1 MSCIELEPAAIV
13 PEGLF
18 RRPSLVLGNLIL
30 TRDISHMFRGRA
42 NRRWYQAE
50 LELHA
55 SIAAESCCW
64 ELKCN
69 QPVLKL
75 VKQQQGYWERFLR
88 NKVLKFSLRVMVRL
102 PGISNFFLLQ
112 NIFVSYD
119 MEHHDSEED
128 RAPNGRPADQEL
140 LLCRRACG

>member
-1 MSCIELEPAAIV
+1 MELEPAAIV
-13 PEGLF
+13 PEGLC
-18 RRPSLVLGNLIL
+18 RRASLVLGNLIL

-42 NRRWYQAE
+42 NTRWYQAE

-75 VKQQQGYWERFLR
+75 VKQQQGHWERLLR

-119 MEHHDSEED
+119 VEHHDSEED
-128 RAPNGRPADQEL
+128 REQPNGRPAHQEL